1 MTRRYDISGSRDPHG
16 PNHSN
21 EQSGPKELA
30 KPMSHGPVTKGGGNK
45 IEEEKRDPED
55 GGGSNNQKGHK
66 DALRDDD
73 LKQLDL
79 DRVLPPDSQQSE
91 DLPLKGKSTALHLE
105 PEEHSCT
112 TDDAQSMGSETLVDT
127 SSSWNASFLPS
138 VLAPAKGFV
147 AKSSRIPTAMDP
159 PREKAASGNGQ
170 DTGKSSNVHGKRK
183 ASDVGDIQ
191 GCSSSAKPKLSV
203 QSSVLDDDNRKFACH
218 FFKKDS
224 VAYASC
230 CNIKNRHIKD
240 VTAHLRKVHM
250 LDCPGCTGRFE
261 STELQA
267 AHFSDSS
274 CLEAIGSTTVKEL
287 KVPRT
292 HNEGPI
298 KRWYFIWRKLF
309 PNLEPPQ
316 CPFWQPNE
324 PSASQ
329 LYNYMMENL
338 LNGTD
343 PEENVEPIVQRVRT
357 LWADFLNSYAES
369 SSRQLA
375 TPETSSGSTFGG
387 SSATNASP
395 ASHRASMDRT
405 LAMLAPSPQ
414 GPEREPSHVQATPS
428 SLGVGPV
435 SSTHGRQMVETQ
447 PDDATLFSESSE
459 LQEGSRSSHAA
470 TSPGPH
476 PEATPEEQQPYDMR
490 SPTSTL
496 EAGPGTNNHT
506 ATDDVRPTQL
516 MITPEGGPELEGLLS
531 EHVDSDQVNFGN
543 FDFELCITPE
553 FNADFDDNFDFMT
566 QCTYNAGHFEDLEDD
581 PGVGN

>member
-1 MTRRYDISGSRDPHG
+1 MHLLLGWVLRIKKFISSAQVSGSTNDETQRHLG
-16 PNHSN
+16 FERFSWS
-21 EQSGPKELA
+21 ESRKGA
-30 KPMSHGPVTKGGGNK
+30 IVTKGDGNK
-45 IEEEKRDPED
+45 VEEAKRDPED
-55 GGGSNNQKGHK
+55 GGGSNSQKGHK
-66 DALRDDD
+66 EALRDDD

-79 DRVLPPDSQQSE
+79 NRVAPPDRQQSE
-91 DLPLKGKSTALHLE
+91 DLPLKGKAMALHLE
-105 PEEHSCT
+105 PGGHSYT
-112 TDDAQSMGSETLVDT
+112 TDDAQSMGSESLGDT
-127 SSSWNASFLPS
+127 SCSSNASFVPS
-138 VLAPAKGFV
+138 VVSAWLASIQEFQDYSAIARACEGICGQKLEDTDNHG
-147 AKSSRIPTAMDP
+147 P
-159 PREKAASGNGQ
+159 PRGKAPSGNEQ

-191 GCSSSAKPKLSV
+191 GRSSSAKPKLSV
-203 QSSVLDDDNRKFACH
+203 QSSVLDDDNR
-218 FFKKDS
+218 
-224 VAYASC
+224 
-230 CNIKNRHIKD
+230 
-240 VTAHLRKVHM
+240 
-250 LDCPGCTGRFE
+250 
-261 STELQA
+261 
-267 AHFSDSS
+267 
-274 CLEAIGSTTVKEL
+274 
-287 KVPRT
+287 
-292 HNEGPI
+292 PI

-309 PNLEPPQ
+309 PNTQPPQ

-338 LNGTD
+338 SNGTD

-357 LWADFLNSYAES
+357 LWADFLNSNAES
-369 SSRQLA
+369 SSRQLE

-414 GPEREPSHVQATPS
+414 RPKREPSHVQATPS

-476 PEATPEEQQPYDMR
+476 PEATSEEQQPYDMR

-506 ATDDVRPTQL
+506 TTDDVRPTQF
-516 MITPEGGPELEGLLS
+516 MITPEVGPELEGLLS
-531 EHVDSDQVNFGN
+531 KHVDSDQVNFGN
-543 FDFELCITPE
+543 FDFELCIMPE

-566 QCTYNAGHFEDLEDD
+566 QYTYNAGHFEDLEDD
-581 PGVGN
+581 SGVGN